1 MVERGIDMFSE
12 EAKRIFKKRIE
23 DDDNESRML
32 SDDSVMDKDSFLN
45 GVLMADR
52 LKGNL
57 RAQLYSNTEDDDE
70 EHYYGMRQDDETES
84 DFDGRHGSDLSTSM
98 MTNETMATHPD

>member
-1 MVERGIDMFSE
+1 MVEKGIDMFSE

-23 DDDNESRML
+23 DDENESRMM
-32 SDDSVMDKDSFLN
+32 SDDGMMDKDSFLN

-57 RAQLYSNTEDDDE
+57 RGQFYSNTEDDDE
-70 EHYYGMRQDDETES
+70 EHYYGMRPDDETEGAY
-84 DFDGRHGSDLSTSM
+84 DERTASDLSTSL
-98 MTNETMATHPD
+98 MTQETMATYPD